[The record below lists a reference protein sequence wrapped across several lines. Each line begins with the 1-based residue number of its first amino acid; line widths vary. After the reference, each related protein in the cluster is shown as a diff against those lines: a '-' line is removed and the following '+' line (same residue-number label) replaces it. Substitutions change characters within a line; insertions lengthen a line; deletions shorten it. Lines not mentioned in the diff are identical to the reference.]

1 MYYEANG
8 WQRAGLQRRALSCI
22 PGSLSS
28 SQRGKCKALPV
39 PCVWKPQ
46 RAAGEATRLC
56 PFFASGSTTSSQRD
70 RQTATSEAVPAP
82 CIWKPQQADIYSKK
96 LGVLSFVYTPFIPRK
111 TKTTENQIISSKLL
125 FRALEQAGAG
135 QIRIF
140 AKIESLAGVQALP
153 EFLSLVDEVVIARG
167 DLRAA
172 AGGLSGRARSC
183 GILSA

>member
-70 RQTATSEAVPAP
+70 RQTATCKALPAP
-82 CIWKPQQADIYSKK
+82 CIWKPRQEAGVADGSGEGCAVPLPDEVPTDRQRTAGRAGKC
-96 LGVLSFVYTPFIPRK
+96 L
-111 TKTTENQIISSKLL
+111 IIRCSLL
-125 FRALEQAGAG
+125 PKFGNIVCNEANGWQRAG
-135 QIRIF
+135 QQCF
-140 AKIESLAGVQALP
+140 
-153 EFLSLVDEVVIARG
+153 
-167 DLRAA
+167 
-172 AGGLSGRARSC
+172 ARSLHLEAPQVTREATRWRRVRLC
-183 GILSA
+183 PFLCM